1 MSQLAYIDTSAL
13 AKLVLDEPGSI
24 SMVRWHV
31 QSERII
37 TSRVGIVEM
46 RRVAARHPHDVT
58 HLEVVLRSVEA
69 FELDLV
75 TAQVAGAVAPTALRT
90 LDAIHLATA
99 LQLAPGLD
107 AFVTYDDRLADAA
120 RALGLPVV
128 RPA

>member
-1 MSQLAYIDTSAL
+1 MTQLAYVDTLAL
-13 AKLVLDEPGSI
+13 AKLVLDEPGSVEM
-24 SMVRWHV
+24 SRWHV
-31 QSERII
+31 EAERIV

-46 RRVAARHPHDVT
+46 RRVAARHTHDAA
-58 HLEVVLRSVEA
+58 HLEFVLGSVET
-69 FELDLV
+69 FELDAA
-75 TAQVAGAVAPTALRT
+75 TAHVAAAVGPAVLRT

-99 LQLAPGLD
+99 LRLAPGLD